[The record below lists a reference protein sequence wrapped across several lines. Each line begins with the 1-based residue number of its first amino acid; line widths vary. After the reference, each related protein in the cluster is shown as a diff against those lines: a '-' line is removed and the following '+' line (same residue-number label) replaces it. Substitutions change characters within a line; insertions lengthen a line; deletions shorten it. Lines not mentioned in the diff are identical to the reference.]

1 MSRKKTIGST
11 IAAFA
16 VFILLEVVSLLLL
29 SSNSS
34 IQQMWFARAT
44 HNVNAAIWGGFENIG
59 RYFSLRK
66 ENDIL
71 ARENFELRTRLMQL
85 DAEAESASGRLRDTI
100 GAFCYQNASI
110 VRHSR
115 SGQHDYFLID
125 KGEKDGIRTG
135 YGAITRHGT
144 IGIVDATTAHYSY
157 VMSFTNA
164 DCVVSA
170 RLGRSGSVG
179 SLIWDGRHSNG
190 GILQAIPCHVEIAPG
205 DTVYTSGYSS
215 IYPAD
220 IPLGITG
227 KARTVNGAF
236 YEIRVELFED
246 FSNTRYVTIVGNI
259 HENEITELA
268 GLK

>member
-1 MSRKKTIGST
+1 MQRKKSIGST
-11 IAAFA
+11 ITAAT
-16 VFILLEVVSLLLL
+16 VFILLEVVSLSML
-29 SSNSS
+29 SSNATL
-34 IQQMWFARAT
+34 QGMWFARAT
-44 HNVNAAIWGGFENIG
+44 HNINASIWGGIENIG

-66 ENDIL
+66 ENDRL
-71 ARENFELRTRLMQL
+71 AGENFELRSRL
-85 DAEAESASGRLRDTI
+85 AELEENTLITGITRDTI
-100 GAFCYQNASI
+100 GSFCFQSASI

-125 KGEKDGIRTG
+125 KGELDGIKAG
-135 YGAITRHGT
+135 YGAITDRGT
-144 IGIVDATTAHYSY
+144 VGIVDATTAHYSY

-170 RLGRSGSVG
+170 RLGKGGSVG

-227 KARTVNGAF
+227 KAKTVNGAF
-236 YEIRVELFED
+236 YEIKVELFED
-246 FSNTRYVTIVGNI
+246 YSKTRYVTIVGNI
-259 HENEITELA
+259 HEDEIAELS